1 MMKHIKSVVSL
12 FAICAAV
19 AILLALTNY
28 FTAPIIAD
36 YENQKA
42 NEALIEV
49 LPEAKSFE
57 TVEFKDLPETVK
69 EVYKADN
76 GGYVF
81 KLVTVG
87 YGTDFVIMCGV
98 NPDGTVSKA
107 LCLSSNE
114 TLEKEKTYG
123 ENFKGLS
130 ANEVGSV
137 DIITGA
143 TKTTKAYRDA
153 VKDALNS
160 FIKLTGGNADFRTEE
175 EILAENLNTALPA
188 ANGEFD
194 IAYFVLAL
202 SDFDCVYSAKN
213 GSGYVFVKGD
223 AFTGVDKDGKIL
235 GEAPAETKTAIENT
249 LSTIANDSLDLSTY
263 EDLPS
268 AVTNAAKHSDG
279 SYSLILKG
287 AGYGIT
293 GDKYTASGK
302 YILIF
307 LNIDSNGKIVECK
320 TLFQAES
327 GGFGSVCGE
336 ESFYSQFNGKTES
349 DYTQIDAISNATIT
363 TNGYLKAIQRA
374 FEAIKILEGGAE

>member
-160 FIKLTGGNADFRTEE
+160 FIKLTGGNADFRT
-175 EILAENLNTALPA
+175 
-188 ANGEFD
+188 
-194 IAYFVLAL
+194 
-202 SDFDCVYSAKN
+202 
-213 GSGYVFVKGD
+213 
-223 AFTGVDKDGKIL
+223 
-235 GEAPAETKTAIENT
+235 
-249 LSTIANDSLDLSTY
+249 
-263 EDLPS
+263 
-268 AVTNAAKHSDG
+268 
-279 SYSLILKG
+279 
-287 AGYGIT
+287 
-293 GDKYTASGK
+293 
-302 YILIF
+302 
-307 LNIDSNGKIVECK
+307 
-320 TLFQAES
+320 
-327 GGFGSVCGE
+327 
-336 ESFYSQFNGKTES
+336 
-349 DYTQIDAISNATIT
+349 
-363 TNGYLKAIQRA
+363 
-374 FEAIKILEGGAE
+374 